1 MTSLVFATSAKV
13 TGVTMEQGMYICKG
27 FYENKIMLVGKQVT
41 PQQLNELL
49 LKKVNSLRVTGL
61 IDSLGETHISLKTL

>member
-1 MTSLVFATSAKV
+1 MVRAILLKNIDVTSLVFATSAKV

-49 LKKVNSLRVTGL
+49 LKKVNSLSCHR
-61 IDSLGETHISLKTL
+61 SN

>member
-1 MTSLVFATSAKV
+1 MVRAILLKNIDVTSLVFATSAKV

-27 FYENKIMLVGKQVT
+27 FYENKIMLAGKQVT

-49 LKKVNSLRVTGL
+49 LKKVNSLSCHR
-61 IDSLGETHISLKTL
+61 SN

>member
-1 MTSLVFATSAKV
+1 MVRAILLKNIDVTSLVFATSAKV
-13 TGVTMEQGMYICKG
+13 TGVTMEQGMYIYKG

-49 LKKVNSLRVTGL
+49 LKKVNSLSCHR
-61 IDSLGETHISLKTL
+61 SN

>member
-1 MTSLVFATSAKV
+1 MVRAILLKNIDVTSLVFATSAKV

-49 LKKVNSLRVTGL
+49 LKKVNSLLCHRFN
-61 IDSLGETHISLKTL
+61 